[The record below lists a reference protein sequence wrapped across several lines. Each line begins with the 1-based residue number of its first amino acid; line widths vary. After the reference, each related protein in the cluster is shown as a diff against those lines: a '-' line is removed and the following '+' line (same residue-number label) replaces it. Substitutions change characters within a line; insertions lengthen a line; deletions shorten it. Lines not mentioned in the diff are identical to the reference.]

1 MDSKTNSREKSLQV
15 LDKKKSTGRILKRPS
30 VERKSA
36 MVYLDGK
43 GKSKDMRPF
52 TKKTIPNTHLILC
65 RGHLSDSFIEHF
77 GSGCCGI
84 QKGAR

>member
-43 GKSKDMRPF
+43 GKSKDMPPF
-52 TKKTIPNTHLILC
+52 T
-65 RGHLSDSFIEHF
+65 
-77 GSGCCGI
+77 
-84 QKGAR
+84 